1 MAVNNSITLI
11 GHLGRDP
18 ELLRTKTDTEF
29 VKFSLATSETYR
41 DSQGDRQ
48 TRTQWHDV
56 IAFGK
61 LAEILFKHLKK
72 GQEIAI
78 SGRLEY
84 NEWTDKND
92 AKRKTAQVIAS
103 EFNFVGGKKEKHA
116 ETNA

>member
-11 GHLGRDP
+11 GRLGRDP

-41 DSQGDRQ
+41 DSKGDRQ
-48 TRTQWHDV
+48 TRTQWHEV
-56 IAFGK
+56 VAFGK
-61 LAEILFKHLKK
+61 LAEVLFKHLKK
-72 GQEIAI
+72 GKEVAV

-92 AKRKTAQVIAS
+92 SKRKTAQVVIT
-103 EFNFVGGKKEKHA
+103 EFNFIGSKKEKA
-116 ETNA
+116 ATEA